1 MAPLQVPTVSFFDD
15 CLLKTGVVSTKD
27 LSTISFILGCGG
39 LKVTD
44 ENLEPHIA
52 AMHPDGE
59 CALTAEDMQQLF
71 KTLAPETPLEEPK
84 GDDTESKAKVLDNG
98 SKNS

>member
-1 MAPLQVPTVSFFDD
+1 MPPLQVPTVSFFED
-15 CLLKTGVVSTKD
+15 CLLKTGVVSTQD

-44 ENLEPHIA
+44 EKVERHIA

-59 CALTAEDMQQLF
+59 CGLTAEDMQQLF

-84 GDDTESKAKVLDNG
+84 SDSTESNDEVLDL
-98 SKNS
+98 SLIHI